1 MSLLSGS
8 TIGDHCEEK
17 MHLLLLIS
25 LLFWRPG
32 CSVVW
37 GPNVTS
43 GPEGS
48 SLTVQCHYDLGWEP
62 HYKWWCRGAVWAT
75 CKILVK
81 TTGSEQEV
89 KEGHVSIRDNHKKRI
104 FTVTMERLT
113 EDDADFYWCGI
124 ERFGTNHTVKV
135 KVSIDPALTSVPMR
149 IKRISRGG
157 DLRAI
162 ILNCQP
168 PLTIGGEKTDPNS
181 ANIHLEEINRE
192 GEQRTVFGSCQ
203 PPLEDNGKFAD
214 PNSAS
219 MYLTVISQKGKPR
232 AVIVSCKPPLEA
244 SWKIFAPTCAPTDF
258 TLIYQE
264 SMPHTLTVNCQHP
277 KDVNKN
283 ITALTSAPTDFTVFT
298 HTPEVRS
305 HSVVVTSQPPLETNG
320 RTTASTYAPMD
331 VTVITAEGKQHAVT
345 VRRNPAQKDN
355 GKINKNNSMKIQT
368 SGDIWR
374 NGSRARAWKQL
385 NNIWNHGTKKDIAQR
400 ATQLL
405 QELIVATWNEIFASP
420 GKHEN
425 PELGIA
431 YETNRC
437 NETSKGIILEAG
449 NNTMDIDCT
458 HAFKE
463 TRGQRDFA
471 LIAYRTLGDIVNGSF
486 FSGRK
491 GLQDVKLN
499 SLVVSAT
506 NDSEK
511 KIHLSKPVFLTLK
524 HTQPVGARTKR
535 LCASWKRWKEGG
547 SWSTEG
553 CSSTGSSDSHTTCR
567 CFHLPSFAVLMA
579 LTPKADFALSVI
591 TYVGLS
597 LSLLCLL
604 LAACTF
610 LLCRSIQN
618 TSTSLHLQ
626 LSLCLFLAHL
636 LFLVGMDKTEPK
648 ALCSVIA
655 GALHYLYLASFT
667 WMFLEGL
674 HLFFTIRNLKVA
686 NYTSAGR
693 FKKRFMYPFGYGI
706 PAVIVAVS
714 AGVGHKN
721 YGTNTHCWLKLDTG
735 FIWSFMGPAAVIILI
750 NLVFYFIILWILKSK
765 LSSLN
770 KEVSTIQNT
779 RVMTFKAIAQLF
791 ILGCSWGLGF
801 FIVEVVGKT
810 AELVIAYIFTIINV
824 LQGVFIFVVHCLLNR
839 QVRMEYKKW
848 FSGMWKRSE
857 MESTELSPSTTYTK
871 VDRPRKSSEFVQR
884 RNAKEITFTQP
895 ELPTDLAT
903 VSWQKTEK

>member
-89 KEGHVSIRDNHKKRI
+89 KEGRVSIRDNHKKRI

-162 ILNCQP
+162 VLNCQP

-305 HSVVVTSQPPLETNG
+305 HSVIVTSQPPLETNG
-320 RTTASTYAPMD
+320 RTTASTYAPKD

-355 GKINKNNSMKIQT
+355 GKIN
-368 SGDIWR
+368 
-374 NGSRARAWKQL
+374 
-385 NNIWNHGTKKDIAQR
+385 
-400 ATQLL
+400 
-405 QELIVATWNEIFASP
+405 
-420 GKHEN
+420 
-425 PELGIA
+425 
-431 YETNRC
+431 
-437 NETSKGIILEAG
+437 SK
-449 NNTMDIDCT
+449 
-458 HAFKE
+458 
-463 TRGQRDFA
+463 
-471 LIAYRTLGDIVNGSF
+471 
-486 FSGRK
+486 
-491 GLQDVKLN
+491 
-499 SLVVSAT
+499 
-506 NDSEK
+506 
-511 KIHLSKPVFLTLK
+511 HLS
-524 HTQPVGARTKR
+524 
-535 LCASWKRWKEGG
+535 
-547 SWSTEG
+547 
-553 CSSTGSSDSHTTCR
+553 
-567 CFHLPSFAVLMA
+567 
-579 LTPKADFALSVI
+579 
-591 TYVGLS
+591 
-597 LSLLCLL
+597 
-604 LAACTF
+604 
-610 LLCRSIQN
+610 
-618 TSTSLHLQ
+618 
-626 LSLCLFLAHL
+626 
-636 LFLVGMDKTEPK
+636 
-648 ALCSVIA
+648 
-655 GALHYLYLASFT
+655 
-667 WMFLEGL
+667 
-674 HLFFTIRNLKVA
+674 
-686 NYTSAGR
+686 
-693 FKKRFMYPFGYGI
+693 
-706 PAVIVAVS
+706 
-714 AGVGHKN
+714 
-721 YGTNTHCWLKLDTG
+721 
-735 FIWSFMGPAAVIILI
+735 
-750 NLVFYFIILWILKSK
+750 
-765 LSSLN
+765 
-770 KEVSTIQNT
+770 
-779 RVMTFKAIAQLF
+779 
-791 ILGCSWGLGF
+791 
-801 FIVEVVGKT
+801 
-810 AELVIAYIFTIINV
+810 
-824 LQGVFIFVVHCLLNR
+824 
-839 QVRMEYKKW
+839 
-848 FSGMWKRSE
+848 
-857 MESTELSPSTTYTK
+857 
-871 VDRPRKSSEFVQR
+871 
-884 RNAKEITFTQP
+884 
-895 ELPTDLAT
+895 
-903 VSWQKTEK
+903 